1 MTSER
6 LPSFT
11 TNLLDSKSI
20 FSSFKRRT
28 SPAKALYEK
37 MATFFS
43 WQGKS
48 ADELREHGVDFV
60 VKNTL
65 LRSVVV
71 GSDGNERIT
80 TFRILTKKGTATLI
94 SVYVHTLY
102 TADEVKDAFYEKLNI
117 VIRNVP
123 KHDDFIVLGDFN
135 ARVGANHHS

>member
-11 TNLLDSKSI
+11 TNFLDSKSI

-71 GSDGNERIT
+71 ISDGNERIT
-80 TFRILTKKGTATLI
+80 TLRILTKKGTATLI
-94 SVYVHTLY
+94 SVYQKFINILLRFIHFTKYLSTSLIISWHSNNIFFALY
-102 TADEVKDAFYEKLNI
+102 
-117 VIRNVP
+117 
-123 KHDDFIVLGDFN
+123 
-135 ARVGANHHS
+135 

>member
-11 TNLLDSKSI
+11 TNFLDSKSI

-37 MATFFS
+37 RATFFS

-71 GSDGNERIT
+71 ISDGNERIT
-80 TFRILTKKGTATLI
+80 TLRILTKKGTATLI
-94 SVYVHTLY
+94 SVYQ
-102 TADEVKDAFYEKLNI
+102 KFI
-117 VIRNVP
+117 NVLLR
-123 KHDDFIVLGDFN
+123 FIHVTKYLST
-135 ARVGANHHS
+135 RLIIS